1 MWWDNIIA
9 NPVTPTSAGYA
20 GNWVD
25 VRDLGHAFI
34 LALQKSSAGGER
46 LIISAG

>member
-9 NPVTPTSAGYA
+9 NPATPASASFA
-20 GNWVD
+20 ANWVD

-34 LALQKSSAGGER
+34 LALQEPGVGGER